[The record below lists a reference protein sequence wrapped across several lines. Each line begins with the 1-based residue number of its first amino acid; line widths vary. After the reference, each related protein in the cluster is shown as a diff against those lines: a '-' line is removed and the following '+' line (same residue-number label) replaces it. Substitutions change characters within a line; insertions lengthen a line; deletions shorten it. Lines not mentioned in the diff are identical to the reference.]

1 MKANSLTQNAIN
13 IVQSKGKFA
22 IEQACQKIL
31 ENNYDNGVIRE
42 ALHFYAKNV
51 LPKVLPIFPALI
63 YLSSKAVGGN
73 PEKVKPIATAM
84 LLITASGDIHDDIVD
99 NSKQKFER
107 KTIVGK
113 YGKDVALLAGD
124 ALIVQGMA
132 ALQNESQSLT
142 CEQMKIIN
150 DFIVASMFDVVK
162 AEAVES
168 ALWQKKNVMSKE
180 FFEVIQLKGAIAETH
195 CKIGGVI
202 GGADKEA
209 IDNLGCYGR
218 VIGILSTLKE
228 EFVDIASPTELLH
241 RIKYELPPYPML
253 CAMQNKEVGS
263 KICAITKKA
272 HHTIEDLHAVAALV
286 MRSSEIEELSAE
298 FRRFGKKEL
307 THNPLLK
314 DNELARELV
323 ELLEALTE
331 DLLLV

>member
-1 MKANSLTQNAIN
+1 MKANHLTQNAIN
-13 IVQSKGKFA
+13 IIQSKGKFA

-31 ENNYDNGVIRE
+31 ENNYDNGVICE
-42 ALHFYAKNV
+42 ALHFYAKTV

-84 LLITASGDIHDDIVD
+84 MLITASGDIHDDVVD
-99 NSKQKFER
+99 NSEQKFER

-124 ALIVQGMA
+124 ALLVQGMA
-132 ALQNESQSLT
+132 TLQNESQTLT
-142 CEQMKIIN
+142 CEQRKIIN
-150 DFIVASMFDVVK
+150 DFIVVSMFDIVK
-162 AEAVES
+162 AEAIES
-168 ALWQKKNVMSKE
+168 ALWQKKNVTPKE
-180 FFEVIQLKGAIAETH
+180 FFDVIRLKGGIAEVH

-209 IDNLGCYGR
+209 IDNLGSYGR
-218 VIGILSTLKE
+218 AMGILSTLKE
-228 EFVDIASPTELLH
+228 EFVDIASPTELWH

-253 CAMQNKEVGS
+253 CALQNKKTRR
-263 KICAITKKA
+263 KICAITKKSDR
-272 HHTIEDLHAVAALV
+272 TIDDLRAVADLV
-286 MRSSEIEELSAE
+286 MRSLEVEELSAE

-307 THNPLLK
+307 THNLLLK
-314 DNELARELV
+314 DNGLARELI

-331 DLLLV
+331 ELLLV